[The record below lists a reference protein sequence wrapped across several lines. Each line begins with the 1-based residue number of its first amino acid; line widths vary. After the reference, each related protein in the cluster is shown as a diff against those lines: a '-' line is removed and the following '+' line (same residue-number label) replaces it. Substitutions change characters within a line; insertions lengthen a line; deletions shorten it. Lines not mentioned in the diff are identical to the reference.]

1 MEVSQKIKHRATI
14 WPSNPISRHISKENH
29 NSKGCMHPD
38 VHCRMIYNSQDMEAT
53 SMSTEKGMEKEDVVQ
68 IYNGILLSH
77 KNEQNS
83 TICGGVDEPRW
94 TWWTL
99 SYRVKSERDKCCTV
113 SLTCENGRYELICK
127 VEIESQM

>member
-1 MEVSQKIKHRATI
+1 
-14 WPSNPISRHISKENH
+14 
-29 NSKGCMHPD
+29 MHPD

-83 TICGGVDEPRW
+83 TICGGVDEPR
-94 TWWTL
+94 
-99 SYRVKSERDKCCTV
+99 
-113 SLTCENGRYELICK
+113 
-127 VEIESQM
+127 

>member
-1 MEVSQKIKHRATI
+1 MGE
-14 WPSNPISRHISKENH
+14 
-29 NSKGCMHPD
+29 
-38 VHCRMIYNSQDMEAT
+38 
-53 SMSTEKGMEKEDVVQ
+53 EDVVQ

-113 SLTCENGRYELICK
+113 SLTCENGRDELICK